1 MGTKTLFLLRH
12 AKAITGG
19 IDLPDQDRPLSE
31 SGLKDASKLSNKL
44 QKKDA
49 HFDLIVTSPAIRA
62 ITTAQIIINHL
73 NMKGSN
79 FLIDPL
85 LYQAD
90 SATLLEYI
98 SRASKKYD
106 ELMIVGH
113 NPSLI
118 DLASH
123 LAGEAVA
130 MPTCALM
137 KVTFGFKD
145 WAKVIT
151 EKSTK
156 FTFIN

>member
-1 MGTKTLFLLRH
+1 
-12 AKAITGG
+12 
-19 IDLPDQDRPLSE
+19 
-31 SGLKDASKLSNKL
+31 
-44 QKKDA
+44 
-49 HFDLIVTSPAIRA
+49 
-62 ITTAQIIINHL
+62 
-73 NMKGSN
+73 MKGSN

-85 LYQAD
+85 LYGAD
-90 SATLLEYI
+90 SNTLLEYI

-118 DLASH
+118 DLATH
-123 LAGEAVA
+123 LAGESVA

-137 KVTFGFKD
+137 KVNFGFKD
-145 WAKVIT
+145 WAKVMT